1 MKFIDLGFSILVVF
15 DATTAAVTVIKP
27 MNLSL
32 PETLKMRQEKSNKY

>member
-15 DATTAAVTVIKP
+15 NATTAAVVKP

-32 PETLKMRQEKSNKY
+32 PETLKMSEEKSNKY